1 MSIWSR
7 LRRTAAVLF
16 NTDRLLPPIPG
27 PSRITD
33 GKIPA
38 DQSFRRLPLVVW
50 GDVFPNGDFPQVRR
64 ALAGADAHEC
74 MYTWVYISELVT
86 VRDMAGAAARETFAP
101 AGSAAEL
108 TDRFDRLKAATD
120 DAQNQ
125 LSRELLDVFLPVAQ
139 FIAAAGA
146 ETVEYVELGSTFF
159 VSIEKIDICSR
170 LLGVPLDC
178 KQLQFSGIEYS
189 PFLTRAAKTFHPHDA
204 IAIVKEPHDWSRSR
218 TNAFHISR
226 FVGSYAF
233 RSTAAFAEEIARCD
247 AFHIIDAFNL
257 AEDDFHSWDLGL
269 PITFMNLPLMV
280 ERLTAAGFD
289 VYVTK
294 VDAEFHAAGR
304 QKAMVARLFGIRRE
318 TASRIGF
325 FERYDALGGFEGI
338 SKARKMDA
346 AAARAVIAE
355 IDASLTPEQ
364 WEAFA
369 EYKKF
374 FPIWSGPPGLSKSD
388 VAAMVSSADLGM
400 NLRFDDGQPARIV
413 RDALR
418 NRSWNPG

>member
-7 LRRTAAVLF
+7 LRRTAAVLC
-16 NTDRLLPPIPG
+16 NTDRFLPPIPG

-33 GKIPA
+33 GKTPA

-86 VRDMAGAAARETFAP
+86 VRDMATMAAREAFGP
-101 AGSAAEL
+101 ARSAAEL
-108 TDRFDRLKAATD
+108 TDRFDRLKSATN

-146 ETVEYVELGSTFF
+146 ENVEYVELGSTFF

-170 LLGVPLDC
+170 LLGAPQDC
-178 KQLQFSGIEYS
+178 QRLLFSGIEYS
-189 PFLTRAAKTFHPHDA
+189 PFLSRAAKTFHPNDPVV
-204 IAIVKEPHDWSRSR
+204 IVKEPQDWARSR
-218 TNAFHISR
+218 TNAFHVSR

-233 RSTAAFAEEIARCD
+233 RSTADFAAEISRCD

-257 AEDDFHSWDLGL
+257 GEGDFHSWDLGL

-280 ERLTAAGFD
+280 ERLAAAGFD
-289 VYVTK
+289 VYLTK

-304 QKAMVARLFGIRRE
+304 QKAMVVRLFGIKRE
-318 TASRIGF
+318 TADRIGF
-325 FERYDALGGFEGI
+325 FARYDALGGFEGI
-338 SKARKMDA
+338 SSAVRLDA
-346 AAARAVIAE
+346 AAAREVISRV
-355 IDASLTPEQ
+355 DSSLTAEQ
-364 WEAFA
+364 WDAFA

-374 FPIWSGPPGLSKSD
+374 FPIWSGPPGLTKAE
-388 VAAMVSSADLGM
+388 VAQAVSSRDLGM
-400 NLRFDDGQPARIV
+400 NLHFDDGAPAVAV
-413 RDALR
+413 RQALR
-418 NRSWNPG
+418 SNSWEPR